1 MRYTLRAAV
10 MLALVAAPPR
20 VAAGQA
26 LPEVRPETVGLS
38 ATGIARLDSA
48 MAAYVSGKKLPGI
61 VVAIARDGKLAHW
74 KAFGLRS
81 VEANDPMRPDDL
93 FRIMS
98 MTKPITTT
106 AAMILVEERK
116 LELDEPVARYL
127 PAFRDLK
134 VWTPDG
140 LVPPRRPMTVRD
152 LMRHTSGLTYGLFG
166 NTPVDSL
173 YRKEDPYNKATSLA
187 DFVDR
192 LARLP
197 LVGHPGEVW
206 NYGHSTDVLGRIVEV
221 VSGMP
226 LDRFF
231 EERIFKRL
239 GMRNTFFEVPP
250 QKRARFVGYYALS
263 APGRF
268 FLADS
273 PDSGSF
279 TRPPRLF
286 SGGGGLVS
294 SASDYLRFAQMIL
307 DGGKL
312 DGVRLLRAETVDD
325 MLKNQVPASLIPISV
340 GGKTL
345 EGNGFGLGFSI
356 RVEPGDPL
364 LGPVGLAGWGGY
376 ANTFFWIDPQNRLIG
391 LILTQFFP
399 FQAYPIE
406 SEFRRLVYESL
417 AMGH

>member
-1 MRYTLRAAV
+1 MRLTLRVAV
-10 MLALVAAPPR
+10 MFALVAAPPR
-20 VAAGQA
+20 GAVGQA
-26 LPEVRPETVGLS
+26 LPEVRPELVGLS
-38 ATGIARLDSA
+38 ATGMARLDSA
-48 MAAYVSGKKLPGI
+48 MAAYISGKKLPGI
-61 VVAIARDGKLAHW
+61 VIAVARNGKLAHW

-106 AAMILVEERK
+106 AAMMLVEEQK
-116 LELDEPVARYL
+116 LELDEPVARYI
-127 PAFRDLK
+127 PAFRNVK

-140 LVPPRRPMTVRD
+140 LVPPHRPMTVRD

-166 NTPVDSL
+166 NTPVDSM
-173 YRKEDPYNKATSLA
+173 YRKDDPSNRATSLA
-187 DFVDR
+187 DLMDR

-197 LVGHPGEVW
+197 LVDHPGEAW
-206 NYGHSTDVLGRIVEV
+206 NYSYSTDVLGRIVEV

-239 GMRNTFFEVPP
+239 GMRNTFFEVPSQRRP
-250 QKRARFVGYYALS
+250 RFVGYYALP

-273 PDSGSF
+273 PDTGSF
-279 TRPPRLF
+279 TRPPKLF
-286 SGGGGLVS
+286 AGGSGLVS

-307 DGGKL
+307 NGGKL
-312 DGVRLLRAETVDD
+312 DGTRLLRAETVDE
-325 MLKNQVPASLIPISV
+325 MLKNQIPAGLVPIRV
-340 GGKTL
+340 GSNVL
-345 EGNGFGLGFSI
+345 EGTGFGFGFSI
-356 RVEPGDPL
+356 AVESRDPR

-406 SEFRRLVYESL
+406 SEFRRLVYG
-417 AMGH
+417 AMN